1 MVDWLKFHQMK
12 KTAAVLFVSI
22 LAIPALAI
30 FLADPLTA
38 LQLEAIKSTVSV
50 YVGVAILCFI
60 LSELTKNYSQVDK
73 LWSILPIF
81 HAWNMASIAGFNERT
96 ILMASLVTIWGV
108 RLTLNFARRGG
119 YSWKFWEGEED
130 YRWTILK
137 QKLNFNQPLFWS
149 AFNLF
154 FISLYQMGLI
164 LIMTYP
170 MLFSLEST
178 EPLGTMDFIVA
189 AAMLGFIAYETVADN
204 QQWNFHL
211 DKHAYMDEHKREG
224 HTFEGGFNQ
233 RGLWGLSR
241 HPNYFA
247 EQSIWITFYFF
258 SVIATGEWL
267 NWSVTGA
274 VLIVMLFKG
283 SSDFSEEI
291 TAGKYPAYTEYQKRI
306 PRFIPNL
313 TKLLRGQNKMAVKL

>member
-1 MVDWLKFHQMK
+1 MK
-12 KTAAVLFVSI
+12 KTAAVLFASI
-22 LAIPALAI
+22 LTIPALAI
-30 FLADPLTA
+30 YLADPLTE
-38 LQLEAIKSTVSV
+38 LQLEAIRSTMTV
-50 YVGVAILCFI
+50 YVAVAFACFL

-81 HAWNMASIAGFNERT
+81 HAWNMAAIADFAPRT
-96 ILMASLVTIWGV
+96 ILMASLVTVWGI
-108 RLTLNFARRGG
+108 RLTVNFGRKGG

-137 QKLNFNQPLFWS
+137 KKLDFKHGWMWS
-149 AFNLF
+149 LFNLF
-154 FISLYQMGLI
+154 FISFYQMGLV
-164 LIMTYP
+164 LIITYP
-170 MLFSLEST
+170 MLFAMEST
-178 EPLGTMDFIVA
+178 EPLGVFDMVVA

-211 DKHAYMDEHKREG
+211 DKHAYMKAHSKEG
-224 HTFEGGFNQ
+224 HAFEGGFNQ
-233 RGLWGLSR
+233 RGLWSLSR

-258 SVIATGEWL
+258 SVVATGSWL

-274 VLIVMLFKG
+274 VLIVLLFKG

-291 TAGKYPAYTEYQKRI
+291 TAAKYPEYKNYQRNV
-306 PRFIPNL
+306 PRFLPDL
-313 TKLLRGQNKMAVKL
+313 SKLLSQPKKLSHGL

>member
-1 MVDWLKFHQMK
+1 MK
-12 KTAAVLFVSI
+12 KTAAVLFASI

-30 FLADPLTA
+30 YLADPLTE
-38 LQLEAIKSTVSV
+38 LQTEAIRSTVLV
-50 YVGVAILCFI
+50 YAAVAFLCFI

-96 ILMASLVTIWGV
+96 VLMATLVSVWGV

-137 QKLNFNQPLFWS
+137 HKLNFNHPLFWS

-154 FISLYQMGLI
+154 FISFYQMGLI

-170 MLFSLEST
+170 MLFALDST
-178 EPLGTMDFIVA
+178 EPLGVFDILVA
-189 AAMLGFIAYETVADN
+189 AAMLGFIAYETIADN
-204 QQWNFHL
+204 QQWKFHL
-211 DKHAYMDEHKREG
+211 DKHAYMKTHSKEG
-224 HTFEGGFNQ
+224 HAFEGGFNQ
-233 RGLWGLSR
+233 RGLWSLSR

-247 EQSIWITFYFF
+247 EQSIWITFYLF

-291 TAGKYPAYTEYQKRI
+291 TAGKYPAYSAYQKST
-306 PRFIPNL
+306 PRFIPNIG
-313 TKLLRGQNKMAVKL
+313 KLLHQPPKVAA